1 MKYKTK
7 TEKVDAFRLCMD
19 EAPQWFLTNEHIIAV
34 PKNSEDEICMIS
46 HATHVETARK
56 GDWII
61 KRSLDKDVLYEA
73 SEAKEL
79 ETPFVL
85 SNEEFK
91 KLYVKTADDDPDKK
105 WCMSLRKAVQAVM
118 GTLYAQSPYHI
129 PRKADIICQKFQD
142 AFKKDAK
149 LYQDFYFYEMK
160 DKDVYGFFEK
170 LLKDIPEF
178 VELNLSKVEY
188 EKGIKVD
195 DPSRPPFG
203 CVSRDSWIKEEH
215 DFVDLDAAVRNVV
228 RLYFQVEDDEREF
241 LL

>member
-1 MKYKTK
+1 MKYRKRPVVI
-7 TEKVDAFRLCMD
+7 EAFQLCVD
-19 EAPQWFLTNEHIIAV
+19 EAPQWFLTSGDVLACPDSTCIIKTLEGDMKA
-34 PKNSEDEICMIS
+34 D
-46 HATHVETARK
+46 K
-56 GDWII
+56 GDYII
-61 KRSLDKDVLYEA
+61 KGVNGELYPC
-73 SEAKEL
+73 KEDI
-79 ETPFVL
+79 FH
-85 SNEEFK
+85 
-91 KLYVKTADDDPDKK
+91 KTYQKAVDDDPEKK
-105 WCMSLRKAVQAVM
+105 WCMSLRSAVQAVM